1 MSDVYVRR
9 TRDSE
14 WLMWRTHTHWTI
26 VGLEPLSEFEDEVR
40 RNSPQLLI
48 FLMSW
53 DAIGVWSSEA
63 EAAWLRQW
71 RTIVW
76 IFSIVVLICDNEV
89 GSSTVLYVEF
99 SIRTS
104 ITDLGAKRQYRCV
117 SYVLQLRRSEG
128 VKHESLNQPPAT
140 SHFIKLHVSPRT
152 LTAHYI

>member
-76 IFSIVVLICDNEV
+76 IFSIVVLICDNAV

-104 ITDLGAKRQYRCV
+104 IRSRRETLSLRVICTSTTTFRRRQTWV
-117 SYVLQLRRSEG
+117 SQS
-128 VKHESLNQPPAT
+128 AT